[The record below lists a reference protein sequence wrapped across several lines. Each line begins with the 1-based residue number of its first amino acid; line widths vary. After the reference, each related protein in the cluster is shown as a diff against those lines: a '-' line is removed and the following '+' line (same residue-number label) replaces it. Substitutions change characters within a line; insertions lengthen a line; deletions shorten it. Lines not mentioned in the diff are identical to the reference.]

1 MNQQP
6 TTDGPLWPR
15 PKRPTPEELA
25 APRKAIFSM
34 HRDTLGGHSDIP
46 EAISTEQ
53 AQRKLT
59 AATGSVFD
67 MDELVFAAGN
77 LCADLQEKDDA
88 AFELTLGVIR
98 AEFLDRH
105 SAMNM
110 DAVRVMIQWLCP
122 DQLARFDRLQP

>member
-1 MNQQP
+1 
-6 TTDGPLWPR
+6 
-15 PKRPTPEELA
+15 
-25 APRKAIFSM
+25 M